1 MNGRH
6 EDYEVFPFVFLS
18 GPHLLGETG
27 LTIPSAGKIPATLVV
42 ALSLA
47 ALFTACGD
55 SPSSPST
62 PSTGF
67 IMAVQPTSDTV
78 TFQATMGNQT
88 FTASG
93 VSTPRLSPGTHT
105 LSGTFSPPGRTSGEG
120 LIFIFV
126 RDPDSAGGVR
136 MGSLRSL
143 AGPVAHV
150 ASCFAV
156 YVTSATTTATQSFS
170 LQFEVTADAADACPQ
185 PG

>member
-1 MNGRH
+1 MAA
-6 EDYEVFPFVFLS
+6 
-18 GPHLLGETG
+18 T
-27 LTIPSAGKIPATLVV
+27 KITK
-42 ALSLA
+42 
-47 ALFTACGD
+47 
-55 SPSSPST
+55 SPSCSQWPSSVGRNRVDHSECRKDPCDAGCRSLPRRSVHRVRRFPVIT
-62 PSTGF
+62 VDSLTGF